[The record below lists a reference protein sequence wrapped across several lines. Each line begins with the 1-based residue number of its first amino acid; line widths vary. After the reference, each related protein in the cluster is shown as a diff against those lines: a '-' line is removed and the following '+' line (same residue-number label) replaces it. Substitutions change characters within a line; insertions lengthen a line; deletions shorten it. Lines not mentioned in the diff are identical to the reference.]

1 MPRYN
6 PALMP
11 PHQRMDCLRRT
22 LSNRPWNIIDPT
34 PRLLEMFDLALTH
47 DSYTNEALTKGK
59 NSISNERLE
68 FLGDA
73 ALELAVRQYVFVQTD
88 YAEGDMTGFKQ
99 RFVSNE
105 RLAEIFDE
113 SLSELLPLIYVGEG
127 QKKDINIRI
136 KAGCFEAI
144 IGAFYLEGGMELVNR
159 ICGHLFFSDKDV
171 ESIRMDIARR
181 KAMSFVQEN
190 LDG

>member
-1 MPRYN
+1 M
-6 PALMP
+6 A

-22 LSNRPWNIIDPT
+22 LSARPWSIIDPT
-34 PRLLEMFDLALTH
+34 PLLLELFDLALTH
-47 DSYTNEALTKGK
+47 DSYTNEIITKGK
-59 NSISNERLE
+59 ESFSNERLE

-73 ALELAVRQYVFVQTD
+73 ALELAVRQYVFIETD

-113 SLSELLPLIYVGEG
+113 SLSDLLPLIHVGEG
-127 QKKDINIRI
+127 QKKDIGVRI

-144 IGAFYLEGGMELVNR
+144 IGAFYLEGGMNLVNR
-159 ICGHLFFSDKDV
+159 VCKHLLFSEKDV
-171 ESIRMDIARR
+171 EIIHLDIARR
-181 KAMSFVQEN
+181 KTQSFVHADYPN
-190 LDG
+190 